1 MSKFIQHAVG
11 TDVAGPVGATTLVVG
26 GGPTG
31 RGMADTL
38 AGTGRPVAFVDEDA
52 VDRGE
57 EEKVEVLSERVTDPP
72 SLRAVLDEVGEVGS
86 VVVVGPDSEA
96 LLVTVLAKR
105 ELREVPILAVV
116 SDPQRR
122 SAFED
127 LGVESLDLAALLG
140 TAIREELSEVQRA

>member
-1 MSKFIQHAVG
+1 MSKFIQHAGG
-11 TDVAGPVGATTLVVG
+11 TDVARPAGATTLVVG

-52 VDRGE
+52 VDHGE
-57 EEKVEVLSERVTDPP
+57 DEFEVLAERVTDPP
-72 SLRAVLDEVGEVGS
+72 SFRAVLDEVGDVGS

-122 SAFED
+122 SAFEN
-127 LGVESLDLAALLG
+127 LGVESLDLAAVLA